1 MKSIIKAAA
10 MCGALAV
17 ATAIVAPA
25 ALADVGVTFHIG
37 DVALAYND
45 GYWDTHHQW
54 HTWRNDGDLRG
65 FRAAHPEHYRDYA
78 HDRDEHHGH

>member
-10 MCGALAV
+10 ICGALAM
-17 ATAIVAPA
+17 TAVTLVPA
-25 ALADVGVTFHIG
+25 AFAEEGISFRIG
-37 DVALAYND
+37 DVSLAYRD

-54 HTWRNDGDLRG
+54 HAWRNDGDWRG

-78 HDRDEHHGH
+78 HDRGEHHDQ